1 MIDGQAKVNLMQV
14 GLICLLTV
22 FFIIKCFQYLWN
34 LGWRERKKTKIL
46 NTKYKK
52 ILQGCAFTLFSLQG
66 TTENNCKDVDKK
78 KMKYTILAYANTWS
92 KKEELPNSTQEEYTK
107 KPL

>member
-22 FFIIKCFQYLWN
+22 IFIIKCFQYLWN
-34 LGWRERKKTKIL
+34 LGWRER
-46 NTKYKK
+46 KK

-92 KKEELPNSTQEEYTK
+92 NKEELPNSTQEEYTK
-107 KPL
+107 KHLYN